1 MRICFAQLTTW
12 VPAEGYQFYTLP
24 LSERPKVRELIG
36 ARGELAVFCKQLLL
50 SAFSK
55 SLSKTLLCADN
66 CVMDRWSLD
75 QLAIKVAKEMDAV
88 SFGDDGALGDGY
100 FFGDLYGGDAV
111 AEAAAADRYV
121 GTLRARPNAK
131 SGMTG
136 DEIFELTLR
145 QLQDLM
151 LLHFADSLDEPE
163 VNVPRGGQVPFR
175 MDGVAGRWYWEPYA
189 QASVRPEFKAA
200 VLKICAQSKPVY
212 CPAFAAA
219 HRGYMEMM
227 PEGTPAAVW
236 VPLEEGGEAPQPRL

>member
-1 MRICFAQLTTW
+1 M
-12 VPAEGYQFYTLP
+12 PAEGYQFYTLP

-36 ARGELAVFCKQLLL
+36 ARGELAVYY
-50 SAFSK
+50 
-55 SLSKTLLCADN
+55 N